1 MSSILKV
8 DTIQNTGGTTGL
20 TIDSSGRALQP
31 AKPSF
36 FAHRLG
42 QGVQTLNTLT
52 FTLAQ
57 FNQVDHNIGGHYN
70 ASTYKFTC
78 PVSGVYH
85 FDVWLYIYPTQ
96 QAEARFYINDSTR
109 YRFASVQAAAS
120 DANPHGAGGGVTV
133 QLNANDTVSVYAFAN
148 SASNIYGGSGN
159 ERASMFSGYLI
170 G

>member
-31 AKPSF
+31 TKPSF
-36 FAHRLG
+36 FAHRGG
-42 QGVQTLNTLT
+42 QGTQSLSSGA

-57 FNQVDHNIGGHYN
+57 LNLVEHNIGGHYN
-70 ASTYKFTC
+70 TSTYKFTC

-85 FDVWLYIYPTQ
+85 FDMWLYIYSTD
-96 QAEARFYINDSTR
+96 QAEARFYINDSSR
-109 YRFASVQAAAS
+109 YRFASVKAAS
-120 DANPHGAGGGVTV
+120 NVNPHGAGGGVTV
-133 QLNANDTVSVYAFAN
+133 QLNASDTVSVYAYAN
-148 SASNIYGGSGN
+148 DTALLYDGSGS
-159 ERASMFSGYLI
+159 ERASMFSGFLI